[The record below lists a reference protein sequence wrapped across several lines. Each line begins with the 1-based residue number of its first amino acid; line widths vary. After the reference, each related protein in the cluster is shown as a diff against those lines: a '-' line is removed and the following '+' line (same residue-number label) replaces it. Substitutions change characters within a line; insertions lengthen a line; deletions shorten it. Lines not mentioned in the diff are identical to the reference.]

1 MSSNPDAT
9 VAILHSPIGVYSLV
23 RVKVVALRNRV
34 SQAIADSPIKFLA
47 TTALLGVVWVG
58 LYLLFVAVFA
68 FLKQSRMEAAI
79 AIPMVFSFFFVA
91 MLVMLTVSNAIIA
104 YTSLF
109 AVEEAVYLLSTPV
122 PPRAYVWL
130 KYIETLIFS
139 SWSLIL
145 LGLPLMF
152 AMARANSDAAGYYY
166 LFFISFFVCF
176 VPIPGAAGL
185 VLAWLIARFLDR
197 NVRRRLIITA
207 AVLLAGGLVWTIQT
221 VTTEDAASDQWLTT
235 FLLRI
240 NFVQSVMLPSSWVV
254 NGVEAAI
261 ESQTTLALSYL
272 AVTIANA
279 MFLSVVA
286 VRVVSWKFMSAFD
299 RALSSRGGERSSAAS
314 PAVGLAGK
322 VFFYLPMGQRLIAA
336 KDLRTFVRD
345 PVQWTQLVV
354 LFGLMALYLV
364 NVPKLSGAKPLE
376 GWGMVIPFLNYG
388 ALSFILATFTSRFVF
403 PLVSLEGQQR
413 WLVGMLP
420 LTPWQILISKFAFAM
435 TVSTFVAF
443 STTVLAVIMLKMPF
457 EWAVLQVVVTVATCF
472 GLCGFA
478 VGIGARLPMFEQRN
492 AARIANGFGGTV
504 NLVVSVMLVLT
515 MLSGM
520 GAVGY
525 HNRTRGFDESL
536 DLSTLMIVGVMIV
549 VALSGGVAALIIGSR
564 YLRRAEI

>member
-1 MSSNPDAT
+1 MSSSPDT
-9 VAILHSPIGVYSLV
+9 SVAILHSPVGVLSLV
-23 RVKVVALRNRV
+23 RVKAVALRNRV
-34 SQAIADSPIKFLA
+34 SQAIADSPIKFL
-47 TTALLGVVWVG
+47 TTMALLGVVWVG
-58 LYLLFVAVFA
+58 LYLLFIAVFM

-109 AVEEAVYLLSTPV
+109 AVEEAAYLLSSPV

-130 KYIETLIFS
+130 KYFETLIFS
-139 SWSLIL
+139 SWSLVL

-152 AMARANSDAAGYYY
+152 AMADVNSDAVGYYY
-166 LFFISFFVCF
+166 LFFISFFICF

-197 NVRRRLIITA
+197 NLRRRLIIIA
-207 AVLLAGGLVWTIQT
+207 ALVLAGSLIWAIQS
-221 VTTEDAASDQWLTT
+221 VTAQDAASDQWLTN

-240 NFVQSVMLPSSWVV
+240 NFVQSALLPSSWVV
-254 NGVEAAI
+254 KGVEAAI

-272 AVTIANA
+272 AVTVANA
-279 MFLSVVA
+279 MFLSLIA
-286 VRVVSWKFMSAFD
+286 VRIVSLKFMSAFD
-299 RALSSRGGERSSAAS
+299 RALSSRGGERSTEAS
-314 PAVGLAGK
+314 PAVGLASK
-322 VFFYLPMGQRLIAA
+322 VFFYLPLGQRLIAA
-336 KDLRTFVRD
+336 KDLRTFFRD
-345 PVQWTQLVV
+345 PIQWTQLVV

-376 GWGMVIPFLNYG
+376 GWGMVIPFLNFG

-403 PLVSLEGQQR
+403 PLVSLEGQQL
-413 WLVGMLP
+413 WLIGMLP
-420 LTPWQILISKFAFAM
+420 LSAWQILVAKFAFAM
-435 TVSTFVAF
+435 TVSTCVAF
-443 STTVLAVIMLKMPF
+443 STTVLAVIMLKMPLD
-457 EWAVLQVVVTVATCF
+457 WAVLQVAVTVATCF

-504 NLVVSVMLVLT
+504 NLVISVMLVLT

-525 HNRTRGFDESL
+525 HNRMRGFDEAL
-536 DLSTLMIVGVMIV
+536 DGPTILIVGVMIA
-549 VALSGGVAALIIGSR
+549 VALVGGFAAMAIGAR
-564 YLRRAEI
+564 HLRRAEI

>member
-1 MSSNPDAT
+1 MSSSPDAS
-9 VAILHSPIGVYSLV
+9 VAILRSPIGVFSLV
-23 RVKVVALRNRV
+23 RVKSVALRNRV

-47 TTALLGVVWVG
+47 TVALLGVVWVG
-58 LYLLFVAVFA
+58 LYLLFVAVFM

-109 AVEEAVYLLSTPV
+109 AVEEAAYLLSSPV

-152 AMARANSDAAGYYY
+152 AMADTNSDASSYYY
-166 LFFISFFVCF
+166 LFFISFFICF

-185 VLAWLIARFLDR
+185 VLAWMIARFLDR

-207 AVLLAGGLVWTIQT
+207 ALVLAVGLIWTIQSMT
-221 VTTEDAASDQWLTT
+221 AENAASDQWLTN
-235 FLLRI
+235 FLLRV
-240 NFVQSVMLPSSWVV
+240 NFVQSALLPSSWVV
-254 NGVEAAI
+254 RGVEAAI

-286 VRVVSWKFMSAFD
+286 VRIVSLKFMSAFD
-299 RALSSRGGERSSAAS
+299 RALSSRGGERSTAAS
-314 PAVGLAGK
+314 PAIGLAGK
-322 VFFYLPMGQRLIAA
+322 VFFYLPLGQRLIAA
-336 KDLRTFVRD
+336 KDLRTFFRD
-345 PVQWTQLVV
+345 PIQWTQLVV

-376 GWGMVIPFLNYG
+376 GWGMVIPFLNFG

-403 PLVSLEGQQR
+403 PLVSLEGQQL
-413 WLVGMLP
+413 WLIGMLP
-420 LTPWQILISKFAFAM
+420 LSPWQILVAKFAFAM

-443 STTVLAVIMLKMPF
+443 STTVLAVIMLKMPPD
-457 EWAVLQVVVTVATCF
+457 WAVLQVTVTVATCF

-520 GAVGY
+520 GAVGF
-525 HNRTRGFDESL
+525 HNRTRGFDEAL
-536 DLSTLMIVGVMIV
+536 DAQTLAIAGVMVV
-549 VALSGGVAALIIGSR
+549 VALAGGFTAMVIGAR
-564 YLRRAEI
+564 HLRRAEI